1 MKFSIYIPIAIA
13 SIPVSITLFA
23 LIMIDNQI
31 SGIEGIK
38 IIELILLAISAVS
51 GITTLY
57 IAIIAYKNWHKPNK
71 YEALRKSREEL
82 YSNAKNATH
91 FIEKEIDEIRL
102 TIIDVINIINKNN
115 SDKVTDNEKSITYKR
130 LSNTADQMDIK
141 IEEIKH
147 KKEILE
153 NIYNSSQLLFHKP
166 KIEIEK
172 EIEKN
177 RQEISKDFIILNRTY
192 YNLKFAH
199 IYTDHILKHEIEQEI
214 LDLKE
219 SLKYFN
225 SRLSL
230 HHNNLFN
237 LKNILESEIHDFV
250 S

>member
-82 YSNAKNATH
+82 YSNVKNATH
-91 FIEKEIDEIRL
+91 FIEKEADEIRL
-102 TIIDVINIINKNN
+102 IIANVIDLMERIISDNIILNDKEVINERLNN
-115 SDKVTDNEKSITYKR
+115 IADEMEK
-130 LSNTADQMDIK
+130 K
-141 IEEIKH
+141 IEKITQKREIV
-147 KKEILE
+147 E
-153 NIYNSSQLLFHKP
+153 NIFNSSQLLFHKP
-166 KIEIEK
+166 KIDVEK
-172 EIEKN
+172 EIEKYS
-177 RQEISKDFIILNRTY
+177 QEISRDFKNLSKIY
-192 YNLKFAH
+192 YNLKISH
-199 IYTDHILKHEIEQEI
+199 IYTNNISRCEIEQEI
-214 LDLKE
+214 LELNE
-219 SLKYFN
+219 SLEYFK
-225 SRLSL
+225 SRLNL
-230 HHNNLFN
+230 HHNNLLN